1 MNLVSQGE
9 VKLKNELIQVLS
21 EIQLEAILAKPSE
34 GLIADTHICN
44 INWNDGK
51 TTRAYVKR
59 FKSNEQLGLLNEITG
74 YILARHS
81 QLPVPLRAGLI
92 KINPL
97 AFKDSS
103 LFGEWAF
110 VISEVSGVTPG
121 SYYSN
126 GALTECKSLMDLV
139 ASWSKVCDT
148 IAFDD
153 WIANEDRNLGN
164 LVVAGRD
171 NIFLIDHSN
180 IPFVLNWTAQMLDPQ
195 RESKNALASNLWALQ
210 STPLPVKAK
219 ISSASKNHETSYSL
233 AINDLKYWWGILLKS
248 DQQRVHALNDF
259 LEKRAK
265 NSQTRISN
273 NFGLLAV

>member
-1 MNLVSQGE
+1 MKS
-9 VKLKNELIQVLS
+9 ELIQVLS
-21 EIQLEAILAKPSE
+21 ENQLEAILAKPSE
-34 GLIADTHICN
+34 GRIADTHICN

-59 FKSNEQLGLLNEITG
+59 FRESEQIGLLNEITG

-92 KINPL
+92 KLNPE

-110 VISEVSGVTPG
+110 VISEVSGLTPG
-121 SYYSN
+121 SYYN
-126 GALTECKSLMDLV
+126 RDALAECKSLMNLV
-139 ASWSKVCDT
+139 ASWSKVSDT

-180 IPFVLNWTAQMLDPQ
+180 IPFVLNWTAQMLDPN
-195 RESKNALASNLWALQ
+195 RESKNALALNLWALE

-219 ISSASKNHETSYSL
+219 ISSASQSHSLSFSL
-233 AINDLKYWWGILLKS
+233 ALKDLDYWWNIFLQN
-248 DQQRVHALNDF
+248 DQRRLRALNDF
-259 LEKRAK
+259 LQLRAQ

>member
-1 MNLVSQGE
+1 MVT
-9 VKLKNELIQVLS
+9 LKSEIIQVLS
-21 EIQLEAILAKPSE
+21 EIQLEAVLAKPSE
-34 GLIADTHICN
+34 GKIADTHICN

-59 FKSNEQLGLLNEITG
+59 FRITEQLGLLNEITG

-92 KINPL
+92 KLNPD
-97 AFKDSS
+97 AFQDSS
-103 LFGEWAF
+103 MFGDWAF
-110 VISEVSGVTPG
+110 VISEIGGVTPG
-121 SYYSN
+121 SYFNS
-126 GALTECKSLMDLV
+126 GALKECKTLMDLV

-171 NIFLIDHSN
+171 NIYLIDHSN
-180 IPFVLNWTAQMLDPQ
+180 IPFVLNWTAQMLDPHK
-195 RESKNALASNLWALQ
+195 ESKNALANNLWVLQ

-219 ISSASKNHETSYSL
+219 ISSASQNHETSYSL
-233 AINDLKYWWGILLKS
+233 AHSDLQYWWGILLRD
-248 DQQRVHALNDF
+248 DQQRLSALNEF
-259 LEKRAK
+259 LEKRAR